1 MWSGK
6 FEQLAKTG
14 PTRTT
19 GYENDKMTKLSD
31 QFQAALAL
39 EALRG
44 DKTVQEITVKRQLHP
59 TQLIAWKRQA
69 VENMSEVFSD
79 KVKTP
84 ITKLVR

>member
-1 MWSGK
+1 
-6 FEQLAKTG
+6 
-14 PTRTT
+14 
-19 GYENDKMTKLSD
+19 
-31 QFQAALAL
+31 LAL

-44 DKTVQEITVKRQLHP
+44 DETVQEITVKRQLHP
-59 TQLIAWKRQA
+59 TQVIAWKRQA

>member
-1 MWSGK
+1 MQTAIK
-6 FEQLAKTG
+6 VA
-14 PTRTT
+14 
-19 GYENDKMTKLSD
+19 DHH

-44 DKTVQEITVKRQLHP
+44 DDTVQEITVKRQLHP
-59 TQLIAWKRQA
+59 TQVIAWKRQA